1 MKRSM
6 LMLLALPLL
15 SITMVVA
22 QNGKQ
27 AQQTVGH
34 GSPYAGGDE
43 GARDPSF
50 QAFRQQFIGA
60 LHRHDVAF
68 VRNIL
73 DPQIRLGFDGDDG
86 LNGFDR
92 EWHIGDST
100 SEFWTLMSALVS
112 RGASYDAKTRTFTA
126 PYTFYRWPRGYDSE
140 KTFIV
145 FDAAKVYAEP
155 TSSSKVIGTFSKEVV
170 QYIEWVGNNTSPPE
184 LQWIKV
190 RATDGLTG
198 FVRPSS
204 VYGMYGW
211 RVAFQKKNGQWRL
224 VFLGKG
230 D

>member
-1 MKRSM
+1 M

-190 RATDGLTG
+190 RNVWLACGVPEEEWT
-198 FVRPSS
+198 
-204 VYGMYGW
+204 
-211 RVAFQKKNGQWRL
+211 VAISFPR
-224 VFLGKG
+224 
-230 D
+230 